1 MCYDDDDDGGF
12 VLVCDGVSHA
22 FSSFLVTYY
31 FTVRSR
37 RSRQCEEELYMHGKD
52 VLYILYGYVD

>member
-1 MCYDDDDDGGF
+1 MTMMTDA
-12 VLVCDGVSHA
+12 LLLACDCVSHA

-37 RSRQCEEELYMHGKD
+37 RSRQYEEELYMHGKD
-52 VLYILYGYVD
+52 VLSIQYGYVD